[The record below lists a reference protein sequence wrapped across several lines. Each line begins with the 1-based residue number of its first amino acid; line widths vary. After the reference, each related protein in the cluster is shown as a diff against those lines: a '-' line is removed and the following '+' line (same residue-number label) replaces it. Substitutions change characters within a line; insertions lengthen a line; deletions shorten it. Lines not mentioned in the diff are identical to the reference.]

1 MMPSERDIELAHPEA
16 FDFAFGNLAP
26 DKRAE
31 FDRHLGDCHYC
42 QGVVDE
48 YSEIGRIVQNL
59 PPHVEP
65 PADLENRVVA
75 AMASRVH
82 RSAEPQTQVRPRPPL
97 QPPAAD
103 QTWPRPSPVSQP
115 APAEPRARA
124 MVTHL
129 PAWRSRRGLAAVAAA
144 AAIVIAAIVVP
155 LSLGGGLGTPA
166 QASVAIP
173 LHATA
178 AAKVIGYG
186 AATGRATAR
195 QDASG
200 SWDITLTVQHLKHF
214 DPQPWYGCWY
224 VSRDGRQVASAGTF
238 LVGPSGS
245 GTFSMTSAVDPRDFS
260 TMEITIQQPSRNG
273 AVAGTVILIGQTL

>member
-1 MMPSERDIELAHPEA
+1 MPSERDIELAHPEA

-155 LSLGGGLGTPA
+155 LSLGGGPGHACPGQRGDSAPCHGRGQGDRLRGSHG
-166 QASVAIP
+166 AS
-173 LHATA
+173 
-178 AAKVIGYG
+178 
-186 AATGRATAR
+186 
-195 QDASG
+195 D
-200 SWDITLTVQHLKHF
+200 
-214 DPQPWYGCWY
+214 
-224 VSRDGRQVASAGTF
+224 
-238 LVGPSGS
+238 GPSGCL
-245 GTFSMTSAVDPRDFS
+245 R
-260 TMEITIQQPSRNG
+260 
-273 AVAGTVILIGQTL
+273 